1 MLLYE
6 TQIHSGTFTGSVDT
20 TSGVFKTVQ
29 SGIVQAA
36 TQGSFLTMTYSDQVP
51 AAFRSFKVKVAS
63 IAQITTNPEI
73 LSAGNN
79 ISITLQDADLNTDA
93 NVAETASVTVKQFTV
108 IPLDT
113 RQVTLTENGMNCG
126 IFTAILQTS
135 VFSSNAGGAATAPI
149 YAPEGSFLSVSV
161 IDANPVPASVRN
173 KTVPVSTR
181 GVISLQCL
189 EATWTVCSQ
198 YDITVKDTDLN
209 GITAI

>member
-1 MLLYE
+1 M
-6 TQIHSGTFTGSVDT
+6 
-20 TSGVFKTVQ
+20 
-29 SGIVQAA
+29 
-36 TQGSFLTMTYSDQVP
+36 
-51 AAFRSFKVKVAS
+51 
-63 IAQITTNPEI
+63 
-73 LSAGNN
+73 
-79 ISITLQDADLNTDA
+79 ISITLQDADVNTDA

-113 RQVTLTENGMNCG
+113 RQVTLTENGMNSG

-135 VFSSNAGGAATAPI
+135 VFSSNAGGAATPPI

-161 IDANPVPASVRN
+161 IDANPMSASVRN

-181 GVISLQCL
+181 GSISLQCL